1 MPKFNVSVPHSL
13 ERDEAVS
20 RLKGFSEKVRED
32 TPVELT
38 EVYESWDEDGNLQF
52 SFKAM
57 GMKISG
63 SVITSTVE
71 VTVFGDL
78 PFAAVMFRGAIET
91 QIKVKIVEAMT

>member
-20 RLKGFSEKVRED
+20 RLQGFSQKVRED

-38 EVYESWDEDGNLQF
+38 DVQESWDDNGNLLF

-63 SVITSTVE
+63 SVVTSPSD
-71 VTVFGDL
+71 VTVNGDL
-78 PFAAVMFRGAIET
+78 PFAAAIFRGAIET
-91 QIKVKIVEAMT
+91 QIKDKIVEAMA

>member
-1 MPKFNVSVPHSL
+1 MPKFNVSVPHGL
-13 ERDEAVS
+13 PRDQAVD

-38 EVYESWDEDGNLQF
+38 DVEENWDNDGNLNF

-63 SVITSTVE
+63 SVVTSDSE
-71 VTVFGDL
+71 VAVNGDL
-78 PFAAVMFRGAIET
+78 PFAAAMFRGAIEN
-91 QIKVKIVEAMT
+91 QIKEKIVEAIA